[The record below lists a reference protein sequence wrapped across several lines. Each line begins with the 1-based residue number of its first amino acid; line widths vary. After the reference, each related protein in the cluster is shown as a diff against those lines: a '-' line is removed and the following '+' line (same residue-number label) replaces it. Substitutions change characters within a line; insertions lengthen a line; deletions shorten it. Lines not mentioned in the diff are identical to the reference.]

1 MALQC
6 CRLLRLLRVEHKSN
20 VKRNITLEVKWGK
33 CIRIW
38 KQNKVCFYDFFW
50 KKNSYSNLKNF
61 EADGIKYEGIQLWKN
76 SILKDSCLYG
86 IVSDGIHIW
95 RDSYTYLWKDT
106 YLMGFEYE
114 EKTIL
119 KGFMSKGVQIW
130 RGSNLEGF
138 KSEGSQ
144 IWRNS
149 NLKKVQNWRDS
160 NLMGFWLCGH

>member
-1 MALQC
+1 MGKMHQDLKAKQSMFLW
-6 CRLLRLLRVEHKSN
+6 LLL
-20 VKRNITLEVKWGK
+20 
-33 CIRIW
+33 
-38 KQNKVCFYDFFW
+38 

-106 YLMGFEYE
+106 YLMGFKYE

-130 RGSNLEGF
+130 RDSNLKEA
-138 KSEGSQ
+138 KSEGIQ
-144 IWRNS
+144 IWRKS
-149 NLKKVQNWRDS
+149 KTEGIQIWRDFEYVGT
-160 NLMGFWLCGH
+160 N